1 MCTRAGVIKKTDL
14 MEYQNAP
21 KGGKIAIRLDEDDE
35 LIRVKLTDGTQ
46 DLFIGTH
53 LGKMIRFNES
63 DVRDMGR
70 VSRGVRGILLEDGD
84 YVVGMSI
91 FREDGKMLVV
101 SEKGFGKKTELSEYK
116 CQSRG
121 GKGTTTYKISDA
133 TGAVAGIKIVSPED
147 DAILITSEGV
157 IIRMDTEEISTYGRV
172 TKGVRLMRLADG
184 VSVVTV
190 ARVEKEDEVELAEEL
205 AAEETARTDSAE
217 TAE

>member
-1 MCTRAGVIKKTDL
+1 

-84 YVVGMSI
+84 LCGWNEHLPGG
-91 FREDGKMLVV
+91 RENAGGQR
-101 SEKGFGKKTELSEYK
+101 KGIRQED
-116 CQSRG
+116 R
-121 GKGTTTYKISDA
+121 
-133 TGAVAGIKIVSPED
+133 AV
-147 DAILITSEGV
+147 
-157 IIRMDTEEISTYGRV
+157 
-172 TKGVRLMRLADG
+172 
-184 VSVVTV
+184 
-190 ARVEKEDEVELAEEL
+190 
-205 AAEETARTDSAE
+205 
-217 TAE
+217 